1 MDYIDYDIN
10 TSLEELKE
18 AFKNEN
24 YDERDI
30 VTMYFGEH
38 FGAQLDLCVSDDLD
52 VTSAIYLLVFDKE
65 WEMLTTEDDFYTDFE
80 FDQEK
85 LQNNDFDGLMNDV
98 KEKME
103 RAFMKLIVRYFNK
116 LYL

>member
-1 MDYIDYDIN
+1 MNYISYDIN

-18 AFKNEN
+18 AFKDGN

-30 VTMYFGEH
+30 VTMYFGEY
-38 FGAQLDLCVSDDLD
+38 FGAQLDLCVSDDLE

-65 WEMLTTEDDFYTDFE
+65 WETLTTEDDYYTDFE

-85 LQNNDFDGLMNDV
+85 LQNDDFDGLMKDV

-103 RAFMKLIVRYFNK
+103 RAFMKLVVRYFNK

>member
-18 AFKNEN
+18 AFKNGN

-30 VTMYFGEH
+30 VTMYFGEY
-38 FGAQLDLCVSDDLD
+38 FGVQLDLCVSDNLEA
-52 VTSAIYLLVFDKE
+52 TSAIYLLVFDKE
-65 WEMLTTEDDFYTDFE
+65 WETLATEDDYYIAFE

-85 LQNNDFDGLMNDV
+85 LQNDDFEGLMKDA
-98 KEKME
+98 KGKME
-103 RAFMKLIVRYFNK
+103 KAFMKLIVRYFNK

>member
-1 MDYIDYDIN
+1 MNYIDYDIN
-10 TSLEELKE
+10 TSLEELKK
-18 AFKNEN
+18 AFKDGN

-30 VTMYFGEH
+30 VTMYFGEY
-38 FGAQLDLCVSDDLD
+38 FGVQLDLCVSNDLEANC
-52 VTSAIYLLVFDKE
+52 AIYLLVFDKE
-65 WEMLTTEDDFYTDFE
+65 WETLTTEDDYYTDFE

-85 LQNNDFDGLMNDV
+85 LQNNDFDGLMKDV

-103 RAFMKLIVRYFNK
+103 RAFMKLVIRYFNK

>member
-18 AFKNEN
+18 AFKNGN

-30 VTMYFGEH
+30 VTMYFGDY
-38 FGAQLDLCVSDDLD
+38 FGAQLDLCVSDDLEA
-52 VTSAIYLLVFDKE
+52 TGAIYLLVFDKE
-65 WEMLTTEDDFYTDFE
+65 WETLATEDDYYTDFE

-85 LQNNDFDGLMNDV
+85 LENDDFDGLMKDV

-103 RAFMKLIVRYFNK
+103 KAFMKLIVRYFNK

>member
-1 MDYIDYDIN
+1 MDYIDYDIS

-18 AFKNEN
+18 AFKNGN

-30 VTMYFGEH
+30 VTMYFGEY
-38 FGAQLDLCVSDDLD
+38 FGVQLDLCVSDNLEA
-52 VTSAIYLLVFDKE
+52 TSAIYLLVFDKE
-65 WEMLTTEDDFYTDFE
+65 WETLTIEDDFYTDFE

-85 LQNNDFDGLMNDV
+85 LENDDFEGLMKDV

-103 RAFMKLIVRYFNK
+103 KAFMKLIVRYFNK